1 MNGIAQKTNAGII
14 YFKSMALYQQ
24 GDVVIVNFPFS
35 DLSQTKRR
43 PVLVVS
49 NNQVNRTGDY
59 LLMQITSQVL
69 NDGLS
74 LPIEPSEYVAN
85 SLPLSSFVR
94 LHKVFL
100 LNESLILRKQ
110 IALKSSFHQKILL
123 AFQALIA

>member
-1 MNGIAQKTNAGII
+1 
-14 YFKSMALYQQ
+14 MALYKQ

-43 PVLVVS
+43 PVLVIS
-49 NNQVNRTGDY
+49 NQLVNRTGDY

-74 LPIEPSEYVAN
+74 LPITSSEY
-85 SLPLSSFVR
+85 STKPLPLSSFVR

-100 LNESLILRKQ
+100 LHESLILRKETE
-110 IALKSSFHQKILL
+110 LKPSFHQKLL
-123 AFQALIA
+123 FEFQKLIA